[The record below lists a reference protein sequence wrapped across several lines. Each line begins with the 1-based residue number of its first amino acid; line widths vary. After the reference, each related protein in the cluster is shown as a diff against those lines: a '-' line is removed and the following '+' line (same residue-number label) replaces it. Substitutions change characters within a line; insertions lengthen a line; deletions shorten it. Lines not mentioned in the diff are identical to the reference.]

1 MKVIE
6 KEIDEDIKENEK
18 KIKELKELINKKID
32 NTQFNKDFEKLE
44 KERLK
49 SLEETIKYR
58 KNYLELSKKFDDEM
72 RDDRIKQKR
81 KWDICNWFKT

>member
-1 MKVIE
+1 MGIE
-6 KEIDEDIKENEK
+6 ESKLPIFLNDPFANV
-18 KIKELKELINKKID
+18 NKKID